1 MAVQS
6 LNQIAERIN
15 NHDLPQ
21 LPPERKPM
29 AISERDAEIVNTAFD
44 RLQVIFPAW
53 QRSFPTPESL
63 KAARSEWT
71 KALVEADCVSDH
83 QLAHGFRIAREQ
95 NIPFF
100 PSPGM
105 FVKWCQPTPES
116 LGMPTVEQAL
126 SEVARH
132 RSSHP
137 AVVLAARATRFER
150 ETLSAIE
157 YAPVFSRAYELLV
170 NRVLRGEDLSAEV
183 LKGLP
188 AKTQIQHSPEFYQQS
203 GLRGVSKLKALF
215 KRGEQ

>member
-1 MAVQS
+1 MP
-6 LNQIAERIN
+6 AESKKVVITQADAQVVN
-15 NHDLPQ
+15 GMFEQ
-21 LPPERKPM
+21 LK
-29 AISERDAEIVNTAFD
+29 A
-44 RLQVIFPAW
+44 IFPAW
-53 QRSFPTPESL
+53 QRSFPTPEALDS
-63 KAARSEWT
+63 ARKEWT
-71 KALVEADCVSDH
+71 KALVEAGVASE
-83 QLAHGFRIAREQ
+83 QSLQFGLRAARSK

-105 FVKWCQPTPES
+105 FISWCQPTPES

-157 YAPVFSRAYELLV
+157 YAPVFSRAYELLM

-188 AKTQIQHSPEFYQQS
+188 AKTQIQHSPEFYHQS

-215 KRGEQ
+215 KRGKQ